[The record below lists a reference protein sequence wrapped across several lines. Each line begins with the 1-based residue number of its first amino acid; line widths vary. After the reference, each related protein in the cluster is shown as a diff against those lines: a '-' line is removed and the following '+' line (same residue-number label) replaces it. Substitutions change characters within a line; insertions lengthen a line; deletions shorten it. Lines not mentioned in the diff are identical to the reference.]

1 MINVTLYAGGC
12 TKHMKLIISRFIAIL
27 ILVLPGIA
35 AMIGFLKMKDA
46 LFDYMVQHG
55 DDDLLQVSFA
65 WGSFL
70 LGLLLFA
77 AGISFLAGWIYF
89 RDKKRNYVGPR
100 KKGRGL
106 RV

>member
-1 MINVTLYAGGC
+1 
-12 TKHMKLIISRFIAIL
+12 MKLILSRFIAIL
-27 ILVLPGIA
+27 ILVIPGIA
-35 AMIGFLKMKDA
+35 AMIGFLKIKDA

-55 DDDLLQVSFA
+55 DDELVQTSFQ
-65 WGSFL
+65 WGEFL

-77 AGISFLAGWIYF
+77 VGISFLAGWIYF

>member
-1 MINVTLYAGGC
+1 
-12 TKHMKLIISRFIAIL
+12 MKLILSRFIAIL
-27 ILVLPGIA
+27 ILVIPGIA
-35 AMIGFLKMKDA
+35 AMIGFLKIKDA
-46 LFDYMVQHG
+46 MFDYMVQHG
-55 DDDLLQVSFA
+55 DDELVQVSFR
-65 WGSFL
+65 WGEFL

-89 RDKKRNYVGPR
+89 RDKKRNYAGPR

>member
-1 MINVTLYAGGC
+1 
-12 TKHMKLIISRFIAIL
+12 MKLILSRFIAIL
-27 ILVLPGIA
+27 ILVIPGIA
-35 AMIGFLKMKDA
+35 AMIGFLKIKDA

-55 DDDLLQVSFA
+55 DDELVQTSFQ
-65 WGSFL
+65 WGEFL

-106 RV
+106 KV